1 MKIVSVKEN
10 LDISKIT
17 LGNPGRIQGG
27 SHYSKLFYNND
38 SFYLRVDS
46 CLSKNGIVNGSKKSH
61 IDLLFSIH
69 ESEYIDYFSAIEKR
83 LKEILTKHSSD
94 WFSNQIDQ
102 DCVSNGTL
110 QLQVGHARLRWPA

>member
-46 CLSKNGIVNGSKKSH
+46 CLSKNGIVKGSKKSH

-69 ESEYIDYFSAIEKR
+69 ESEYIDYFSVIEKR
-83 LKEILTKHSSD
+83 LKEILT
-94 WFSNQIDQ
+94 NIDGVILQ
-102 DCVSNGTL
+102 DYNKGVLNKLNIKNRKGNIRTSK
-110 QLQVGHARLRWPA
+110 R